1 MGQEGDIERLKG
13 EGKLDQLRGRIRSIW
28 GDLTDDDIKRSQG
41 DVERLVG
48 IIKEK
53 TGESAETIREKLRGL
68 MGSR

>member
-1 MGQEGDIERLKG
+1 MGQEGGIERLKG

-41 DVERLVG
+41 DVERLIG

-68 MGSR
+68 MGNR